1 MAAVLEVPENLL
13 ASTTRRD
20 WSGALVEVT
29 EYNCNGEVLHQLPH
43 CDKTRLSVIVEEV
56 SKYRCEPRENRLL
69 KCPHESRPRDMTFMP
84 AGLEVWGYSADV
96 LYAKDVHITLD
107 LKPFAEQL
115 QMKPDADLASV
126 PKLRFTDDRIWHLVR
141 LLADVIEDPDPSVQ
155 LYGDSL
161 ITAIASRLLSTVS
174 EPSKKSVG
182 LSNMQLKDAMS
193 FLEAHMPSRV
203 ELSTLARLAGM
214 SPSHYCRAFKA
225 ATGFAPYQW
234 QLNKRIER
242 AKCML
247 LETNFSL
254 DRIAEATGFADS
266 VHFGRTFRKLTQVT
280 PGAWRLDRQS

>member
-1 MAAVLEVPENLL
+1 MATVSEVPENLL
-13 ASTTRRD
+13 ASTARRE

-43 CDKTRLSVIVEEV
+43 SDKTRLSVIVEEV

-84 AGLEVWGYSADV
+84 AGIEIWGYSADV

-115 QMKPDADLASV
+115 HIKPDADLATV
-126 PKLRFTDDRIWHLVR
+126 PKLRFTDDRIWYLVR

-161 ITAIASRLLSTVS
+161 ITAIASRLLSCAS
-174 EPSKKSVG
+174 ASSKRSVG

-193 FLEAHMPSRV
+193 FLDAHMPNRV
-203 ELSTLARLAGM
+203 ELPTLARLAGM

-234 QLNKRIER
+234 QLNARIER

-254 DRIAEATGFADS
+254 DHIAEATGFADS
-266 VHFGRTFRKLTQVT
+266 VHFGRTFRKLTQAS